1 MAKEDYKCRF
11 GKVLVE
17 IIVQA
22 RGRDISQTTGWIN
35 LELSRKKRKQNPA
48 SSRIITELIR
58 TFYVKLL

>member
-11 GKVLVE
+11 GKVLIE